1 MNCKIYLIQSILFK
15 ILMIILKNRKFSIWI
30 WNINLKFQKL
40 FKIILEIEFN
50 KKNLL
55 NNQETHIEISFFF
68 FLFK

>member
-68 FLFK
+68 SF

>member
-1 MNCKIYLIQSILFK
+1 
-15 ILMIILKNRKFSIWI
+15 MIILKNRKFSIWI

-55 NNQETHIEISFFF
+55 NNQETLIEISFFF
-68 FLFK
+68 SF

>member
-55 NNQETHIEISFFF
+55 NNQETHREISFFF
-68 FLFK
+68 SF